1 MKITINDNRKIYA
14 VQEEFQKMFPYLKL
28 EFFAK
33 PSKVGG
39 TPSKK
44 EIKHPS
50 KTLGECRAVHTSGLL
65 TVTPQTLVG
74 ELEQDFRDNFDLAVQ
89 VFRKSGSAWI
99 ETTATDDWTLEHEN
113 TTGEE
118 MAKPATQ
125 EISEGNPP
133 MTEER

>member
-1 MKITINDNRKIYA
+1 MKLIINDSRKIFA
-14 VQEEFQKMFPYLKL
+14 IQEEFQKMFPYLKL

-33 PSKVGG
+33 PSHVGG
-39 TPSKK
+39 VPSKK
-44 EIKHPS
+44 EIKHSS

-74 ELEQDFRDNFDLAVQ
+74 ELEQNFRDNFDLAVQ

-99 ETTATDDWTLEHEN
+99 ETSSTDDWTLEHEN
-113 TTGEE
+113 NTGAE
-118 MAKPATQ
+118 MAKPESQ
-125 EISEGNPP
+125 EIREGNPP